1 MGILVKE
8 VFSSATVVPSTSR
21 TSLELVTS
29 SRSRPIHWMNQ
40 KLKESKGNFSLME
53 LLLLTSLMIRL
64 KTTSIPLNEIT
75 NQNDM
80 IRQAHAEVNLFKC
93 IIELCRTFTTVKVI
107 EKYGNYVRV
116 RVDRLD
122 KSIGSVFG
130 QVEGY
135 KGEYDVSEYSVSQTT
150 LEQIFQTFADVHFSV
165 NV

>member
-1 MGILVKE
+1 LDESEIKGIQ
-8 VFSSATVVPSTSR
+8 R
-21 TSLELVTS
+21 
-29 SRSRPIHWMNQ
+29 
-40 KLKESKGNFSLME
+40 KLFPDGTLALDQFDDKIKDN
-53 LLLLTSLMIRL
+53 IN
-64 KTTSIPLNEIT
+64 TTLNEIT